1 MEIIEGG
8 QPSNAELLER
18 IVRDRVKADG
28 RYRPMSGLGIVMHGN
43 VVEVMEDQAHLA
55 VDARIP
61 LQVSCRLC
69 ETGMIVATFP
79 SPRIVP
85 PSMRNPFL
93 ELANAVN
100 LACVGVGGL
109 VLDDL
114 DLAFMTG
121 MPYELFQRSPMR
133 PGESSSRGAWT
144 CSTASRRQSWAS
156 PWAAGRRKRPS
167 ATSTSSIRTAMCTRM
182 IGSSVEPIA
191 MPVSRAFI

>member
-1 MEIIEGG
+1 MDIIEGG
-8 QPSNAELLER
+8 QPSNEGGQPSNADLLER
-18 IVRDRVKADG
+18 IVRDRVRADG
-28 RYRPMSGLGIVMHGN
+28 RYKPMSGLGIVMHGN

-61 LQVSCRLC
+61 LQISCRLC

-85 PSMRNPFL
+85 PSMRDPFL

-114 DLAFMTG
+114 DFAFMTG
-121 MPYELFQRSPMR
+121 MPYELFRAAPD
-133 PGESSSRGAWT
+133 E
-144 CSTASRRQSWAS
+144 
-156 PWAAGRRKRPS
+156 AGRILLTRGVDLLDSIAPAVMGLS
-167 ATSTSSIRTAMCTRM
+167 VGGWSTEKALRYVDELYTN
-182 IGSSVEPIA
+182 GYVYEEDWL
-191 MPVSRAFI
+191 